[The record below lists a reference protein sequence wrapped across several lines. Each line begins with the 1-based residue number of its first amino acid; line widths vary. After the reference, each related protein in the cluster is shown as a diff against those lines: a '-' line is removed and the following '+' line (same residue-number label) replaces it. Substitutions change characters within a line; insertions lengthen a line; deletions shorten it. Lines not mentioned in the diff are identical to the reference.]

1 MNGHQSIIEARI
13 YGRTIPH
20 IWVHA
25 FTCNRPAELS
35 YMLDPENLL
44 ELGLRPEVHV
54 YANDNLARLDMRF
67 VMGTTVHLSGEDSE
81 RLYRLINHLAK
92 YKPLRVLAVVEGS
105 LVDEVREA
113 A

>member
-1 MNGHQSIIEARI
+1 MIGQGSIFQART
-13 YGRTIPH
+13 YGKTITN
-20 IWVHA
+20 IWMHA

-54 YANDNLARLDMRF
+54 YANDPIARLDMRF
-67 VMGTTVHLSGEDSE
+67 VMGTTVHLSGDDSE

-92 YKPLRVLAVVEGS
+92 FKPLRVLAVVDGS